1 MSNDST
7 PARGYALV
15 LTAAALWGTLGLFY
29 KVLIDRFGLTPL
41 TVASYRSLLAG
52 LILLAVLAL
61 RKPRLLAVNRH
72 DLPLLVAYGVFGV
85 AGFFIAYAYAI
96 DLVGVAVA
104 AVLLYTAPAWV
115 GLIAWRW
122 LGEEMHRRLLMA
134 LGLTLVGS
142 VLVAGL
148 YDVSHLRLN
157 GLGVLAGLAA
167 GLGYG
172 LWSVFNK
179 IAVARYSAWTVQTY
193 ALLIGAGCFL
203 LLAPAGQLLGPL
215 ALPSSWP
222 WLLAMAVIPTLGGA
236 LTYSLG
242 VRWVPVSVA
251 SVVATLEPVIAG
263 ALAYLLLGERLALLQ
278 IAGGAAIIS
287 AVLLLRP
294 PVSPGSDVFEP
305 NSECT
310 QNPNR
315 P

>member
-1 MSNDST
+1 MSNTSAQT
-7 PARGYALV
+7 RGYALV

-29 KVLIDRFGLTPL
+29 KTLLDRFGLTPL
-41 TVASYRSLLAG
+41 AVASYRSLLAG
-52 LILLAVLAL
+52 LILLVVLAL
-61 RKPRLLAVNRH
+61 RSRRLLAVNRH

-85 AGFFIAYAYAI
+85 AGFFVAYAYAI

-122 LGEEMHRRLLMA
+122 LGEAMHRRLLIA
-134 LGLTLVGS
+134 LALTLVGC
-142 VLVAGL
+142 VLVTGL
-148 YDVSHLRLN
+148 YDVGHLRLN
-157 GLGVLAGLAA
+157 GLGILAGLGA

-179 IAVARYSAWTVQTY
+179 VAVARYSAWTVQTY

-203 LLAPAGQLLGPL
+203 LLAPRGQLAAAV
-215 ALPSSWP
+215 ALPPAWP
-222 WLLAMAVIPTLGGA
+222 WLLAMALIPTLGGA

-263 ALAYLLLGERLALLQ
+263 ALAYLLLGERLTLLQ

-287 AVLLLRP
+287 AVLILRP
-294 PVSPGSDVFEP
+294 REA
-305 NSECT
+305 
-310 QNPNR
+310 
-315 P
+315 

>member
-1 MSNDST
+1 MSNTSAQT
-7 PARGYALV
+7 RGYALV

-29 KVLIDRFGLTPL
+29 KTLLDRFGLTPL
-41 TVASYRSLLAG
+41 AVASYRSLLAG
-52 LILLAVLAL
+52 LILLVVLAL
-61 RKPRLLAVNRH
+61 RSRRLLAVNRH

-85 AGFFIAYAYAI
+85 AGFFVAYAYAI

-122 LGEEMHRRLLMA
+122 LGEAMHRRLLIA
-134 LGLTLVGS
+134 LALTLIGC
-142 VLVAGL
+142 VLVTGL
-148 YDVSHLRLN
+148 YDVGHLRLN
-157 GLGVLAGLAA
+157 GLGVLAGLGA

-179 IAVARYSAWTVQTY
+179 VAVARYSAWTVQTY

-203 LLAPAGQLLGPL
+203 LLAPRGQLAAAI
-215 ALPSSWP
+215 ALPQAWP
-222 WLLAMAVIPTLGGA
+222 WLLAMALIPTLGGA

-263 ALAYLLLGERLALLQ
+263 ALAYLLLGERLTLLQ

-287 AVLLLRP
+287 AVLILRP
-294 PVSPGSDVFEP
+294 REA
-305 NSECT
+305 
-310 QNPNR
+310 
-315 P
+315 

>member
-1 MSNDST
+1 
-7 PARGYALV
+7 
-15 LTAAALWGTLGLFY
+15 
-29 KVLIDRFGLTPL
+29 
-41 TVASYRSLLAG
+41 
-52 LILLAVLAL
+52 
-61 RKPRLLAVNRH
+61 
-72 DLPLLVAYGVFGV
+72 
-85 AGFFIAYAYAI
+85 
-96 DLVGVAVA
+96 VA

-157 GLGVLAGLAA
+157 GLGVLAGLGA

-263 ALAYLLLGERLALLQ
+263 ALAYLLLGERLTLLQ
-278 IAGGAAIIS
+278 ILGGVAIIS